1 MNSDPAFAQNS
12 AFAQNPAFAHE
23 PASAQKPDSDA
34 VALPT
39 SKLPTPLLLSDSQ
52 PSDPQPASNGVI
64 RSLEKLG
71 LWRGADISIR
81 NDRRSGPGSG
91 QTGSGQTGSGQT
103 GSGQTGVA
111 TPEAE
116 ATLSGTHPTSS
127 QSLHSTGCAALDQLL
142 PDRGWPAASLVE
154 LLCDLRGIGELR
166 LLMPALARLS
176 RQQARWVAWIA
187 PPHIPYAPALAAYGV
202 DISRVLLIHP
212 RTDRDRLWALEQAMK
227 SGTCS
232 AVLGWPGAHLRHQD
246 IRRLQ
251 LAAVQGNTLGLL
263 FREEQAALEASPA
276 PFRLVLRAATQSAN
290 LSATS
295 VTSTAST
302 ASATTTSTAATNN
315 AATNNAATNNAATNN
330 AATNNAAT
338 NNAATPQLLVKL
350 LKRRGGW
357 STDFVPIDL
366 PMPSATAQVSG
377 QESVD
382 SLQGLQLRLASW
394 RAAQRSSLRAAPDKA
409 ALEKA
414 ALEKAG
420 QDKAVADT
428 ERLHRDDVL
437 AAKTMR
443 TATGSQAASAA
454 KTNKSEPEHGPRGF
468 NSMSTRL
475 VIGQRRPPA
484 SQPAA
489 SQPASG
495 HATGHHNSRGFSGA
509 PRSGI
514 KARPETLF

>member
-12 AFAQNPAFAHE
+12 AFAHE

-81 NDRRSGPGSG
+81 TDRRSGPGSG
-91 QTGSGQTGSGQT
+91 QTGSGQTGA
-103 GSGQTGVA
+103 A

-116 ATLSGTHPTSS
+116 TPLSGTHPTSS

-276 PFRLVLRAATQSAN
+276 PFRLVLRAATQSTN
-290 LSATS
+290 LSAAS

-302 ASATTTSTAATNN
+302 ASATATSNSATNN
-315 AATNNAATNNAATNN
+315 AATNNS
-330 AATNNAAT
+330 
-338 NNAATPQLLVKL
+338 ATPQLLVKL

-377 QESVD
+377 QTSVD

-409 ALEKA
+409 ALGKA